1 MLILGDLARLGRH
14 GGAANVNLVCAGGR
28 PAGADAGGGG
38 EGPGAGRPAMD
49 TGRERTAPATAPA
62 GDADPELLVVGGD

>member
-1 MLILGDLARLGRH
+1 MLILGDLARLGRR
-14 GGAANVNLVCAGGR
+14 GGAANVNPVRAGGR

-38 EGPGAGRPAMD
+38 EGVGRPAMD
-49 TGRERTAPATAPA
+49 TGRERTVPATAPA